1 MASLGKQYEDGET
14 IVRQGDTGNCMY
26 VVQTGR
32 VQVIVDSH
40 GEEIILRTLGK
51 NDFFGEMALF
61 ERDVRT
67 STARAMGPARV
78 LTIDR
83 KTFLRGISEDP
94 SLALRMVGMMSHRI
108 RDLTDRLARYEKT
121 PLVGSA

>member
-1 MASLGKQYEDGET
+1 MASLGKQYEDGEI

-32 VQVIVDSH
+32 VQVIVDSN
-40 GEEIILRTLGK
+40 GEEIILRTLDK